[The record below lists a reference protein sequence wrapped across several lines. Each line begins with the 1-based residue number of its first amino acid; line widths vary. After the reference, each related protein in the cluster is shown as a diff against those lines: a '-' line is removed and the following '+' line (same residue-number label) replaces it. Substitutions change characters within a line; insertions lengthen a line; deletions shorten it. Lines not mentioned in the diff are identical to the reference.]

1 MKQILRFFTSAVSLF
16 CSLFCAA
23 QTQQTVELTL
33 PRQENLPWRHASFL
47 REQQIGR
54 SEDGSLIFGQDSFIQ
69 SVLAVKPDDWDLS
82 FSFRPQSQD
91 FPEGE
96 SHRISPIVTLRD
108 LGSSATVILVEYPG
122 RQEQLLCC
130 TINLEGKK
138 YCAVQARRN
147 FPADQWTTVE
157 IASREGKLTLSV
169 NGEIVQSET
178 YAGTPLPVRKMIIG
192 STGNNGLVMQLRQ
205 LRFSAARIPVTAFRQ
220 TADPPDE
227 SEWEVRCHGN
237 AKVSLTKRDDGLLID
252 YDGGDGTAEIIWK
265 KEVFLAEE
273 QNHIHFTGTYTTLHQ
288 EYGSNIEWTLNTIRE
303 PRAMSMSGDKS
314 FPLGFQCHPT
324 GERDRVDY
332 SVPAYP
338 DTGYRLRI
346 VLDGNP
352 SAILLHTL
360 DVRSEKIVRDPRPPV
375 NAENRSY
382 DRAAVEA
389 SLAKI
394 SPCRAA
400 VNIREGAAELLLDG
414 KPVFPAMY
422 RRGLN
427 YPQWSRYAAF
437 RDEGFKLFTFY
448 ATFNKPPTIHRDAIG
463 NLWQGLNTY
472 DFSGIAEELR
482 IIHSIAPDARVL
494 LSVCVEAYPT
504 WDKDFPQATMTN
516 AKGEL
521 GYGCYGTT
529 FKTVW
534 YGKDV
539 EPAREKYGD
548 DIAPAPSLYSEEFRR
563 EASRAMEALARFLET
578 DPAGKIVL
586 GIHVTG
592 GADGQYF
599 PLDREVTSGEDHS
612 PSAVRAWSEWLTRKY
627 RTDEALR
634 AAWEDP
640 QASLAQPGVPT
651 PHERGWDNTGVPS
664 TQQGVDFT
672 SFINDSLAELRLA
685 LFAAVKRGSNGRL
698 ITGAYAP
705 AGYAGNCRV
714 DTLLDSPD
722 TDFLVTIL
730 RNSPTGSYLL
740 HKKLHLAEEDL
751 RSPHSMA
758 PIGNYLFDE
767 EYFRCVALEAT
778 ALSLQRLA
786 GAYYL
791 FDIGE
796 CYYHDAPIHGYLG
809 GNMRMLQSVYSPEDT
824 PPIQAGVFIDIDQF
838 AGLPF
843 RDASKLR
850 RVAEQETC
858 CALEHS
864 GIPFRV
870 FSARDVFHPDLELPK
885 LVVFP
890 LQPGFTEEQVAK
902 LREKARKSGT
912 LIIWGYPLLR
922 RPVEALERC
931 GFRLQ
936 FRDDLPNRQP
946 RLVDGGKLLG
956 RRYRAMGSSWFQW
969 QEGMPASIVPE
980 PGDTVLATY
989 GENGPAAIVLRD
1001 RNGAKEIFNGAP
1013 GAYSPALLRRLA
1025 GLCGAAYFSDDDSQV
1040 VSAANGF
1047 VSVLCERG
1055 GEHTFR
1061 IPDGMEITSTPT
1073 AHTFQIKDGRLTFH
1087 SKMDGETAIFQLR
1100 KVK

>member
-1 MKQILRFFTSAVSLF
+1 MKRILCLF
-16 CSLFCAA
+16 AIASTLLCSLSGIA
-23 QTQQTVELTL
+23 QTQQKVELTL
-33 PRQENLPWRHASFL
+33 PRRDASSWQHASFL
-47 REQQIGR
+47 GERR
-54 SEDGSLIFGQDSFIQ
+54 VSKSENGSLVFERDSFIQ
-69 SVLAVKPDDWDLS
+69 GALVIRPDDWELS
-82 FSFRPQSQD
+82 FSFRPRRLGVAD
-91 FPEGE
+91 GKPR
-96 SHRISPIVTLRD
+96 RISSIVTLREQ
-108 LGSSATVILVEYPG
+108 GKSAAIVLVEYPD
-122 RQEQLLCC
+122 RKEQLLNC
-130 TINLEGKK
+130 TINLTGKK
-138 YCAVQARRN
+138 ACSVQLLRD
-147 FPADQWTTVE
+147 FPNDRWTEVVITNRGGELV
-157 IASREGKLTLSV
+157 LSV
-169 NGEIVQSET
+169 DGKIAQRKT
-178 YAGTPLPVRKMIIG
+178 YKGTPLPIRKIIVG
-192 STGNNGLVMQLRQ
+192 SSGDQGVSMDLRQ
-205 LRFSAARIPVTAFRQ
+205 LHLSASQIPVTVFRQ
-220 TADPPDE
+220 TANPPDE
-227 SEWEVRCHGN
+227 SEWEVRCYGK
-237 AKVSLTKRDDGLLID
+237 AKITLSKHDDGLLVD
-252 YDGGDGTAEIIWK
+252 YNGGDGIAEIIWK
-265 KEVFLAEE
+265 KEVFLAKG
-273 QNHIHFTGTYTTLHQ
+273 QNHIHLKGTYTTLHQ
-288 EYGSNIEWTLNTIRE
+288 EYGSNIEWKLNTIRE

-332 SVPAYP
+332 SVPALPY
-338 DTGYRLRI
+338 TGYRLRI
-346 VLDGNP
+346 VFDGNP
-352 SAILLHTL
+352 STLLLHTL

-375 NAENRSY
+375 KAENRSY

-400 VNIREGAAELLLDG
+400 VKIGEGAGELLLDG

-437 RDEGFKLFTFY
+437 RDEGFTLFTFY
-448 ATFNKPPTIHRDAIG
+448 SMLNKPSTIHRNAIG
-463 NLWQGLNTY
+463 NLWQGKDRY
-472 DFSGIAEELR
+472 DFSGVAEELR
-482 IIHSIAPDARVL
+482 VIHSIAPEARVL
-494 LSVCVEAYPT
+494 LAVCVEAYPT

-521 GYGCYGTT
+521 GYGRYSAT
-529 FKTVW
+529 FKMVW

-539 EPAREKYGD
+539 EPNRKKYGD
-548 DIAPAPSLYSEEFRR
+548 DIAPAPSLYGEEFRR
-563 EASRAMEALARFLET
+563 EASRAIEALARFLET

-586 GIHVTG
+586 GIHLTG

-612 PSAVRAWSEWLTRKY
+612 PSAMRAWSEWLTRKY
-627 RTDEALR
+627 RTEKALR
-634 AAWEDP
+634 AAWGDP
-640 QASLAQPGVPT
+640 QASLSRPGVPT
-651 PHERGWDNTGVPS
+651 THERGWDNTGAPP
-664 TQQGVDFT
+664 TQQGVDYT

-698 ITGAYAP
+698 LVGAYAP
-705 AGYAGNCRV
+705 AGYAGNCRL

-740 HKKLHLAEEDL
+740 HRKLHLAEEDL

-758 PIGNYLFDE
+758 PIGNYIFDE

-809 GNMRMLQSVYSPEDT
+809 KNMRQLRSVYSPADT

-838 AGLPF
+838 AGQPY

-870 FSARDVFHPDLELPK
+870 FSARDVFHPDLKLPK
-885 LVVFP
+885 LVIFP
-890 LQPGFTEEQVAK
+890 LQPDFTQTQISE
-902 LREKARKSGT
+902 LREKARRCGS

-922 RPVEALERC
+922 RRAEKLDRC
-931 GFRLQ
+931 GFHLQ
-936 FRDDLPNRQP
+936 FRSDLSCRRP
-946 RLVDGGKLLG
+946 RLLSNGKLLG
-956 RRYRAMGSSWFQW
+956 RGYRAMGSSWFQW
-969 QEGMPASIVPE
+969 HEGSPACIVTE

-1001 RNGAKEIFNGAP
+1001 RNGVKEIFNGAP
-1013 GAYSPALLRRLA
+1013 GAYSPAFLRQIA
-1025 GLCGAAYFSDDDSQV
+1025 GLCGATYLSDEDNQV
-1040 VSAANGF
+1040 VVAANGF

-1055 GEHTFR
+1055 GKHSFR
-1061 IPDGMEITSTPT
+1061 IPDGMEITASPS
-1073 AHTFQIKDGRLTFH
+1073 AHAFQIKNGILSFQ
-1087 SKMDGETAIFQLR
+1087 SEMDGGTAIFRLR